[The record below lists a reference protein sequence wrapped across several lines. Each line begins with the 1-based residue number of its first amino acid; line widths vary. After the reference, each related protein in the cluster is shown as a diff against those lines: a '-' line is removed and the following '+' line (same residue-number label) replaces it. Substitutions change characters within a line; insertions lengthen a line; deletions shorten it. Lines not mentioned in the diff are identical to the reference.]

1 MEKVLKKDI
10 KKEND
15 TKKVKNINEITK
27 IFIIF
32 MIGSIIG
39 YIVEMI
45 VAFVQE
51 GHFES
56 RQGVLYGPFT
66 PVYGIGIIVFYAF
79 FKLTK
84 TKDKKKIFILSMI
97 LGGITEYL
105 CSFLQEKIF
114 GTVSWDYSG
123 WIFNINGRTTLIHC
137 TYWGIAGLLYN
148 KYIDSLIPKIEKL
161 VEKDITKIIAF
172 GVAVLM
178 IFNISISSMAAIRQ
192 KYRNENI
199 MPQNK
204 IDEFLD
210 ANYPDEYMDK
220 IFANK
225 KNVR

>member
-1 MEKVLKKDI
+1 MKI
-10 KKEND
+10 KNK
-15 TKKVKNINEITK
+15 INELTK

-32 MIGSIIG
+32 MIGSLIG

-45 VAFVQE
+45 VALVQN
-51 GHFES
+51 GHLES

-66 PVYGIGIIVFYAF
+66 PVYGIGIIVFYLF
-79 FKLTK
+79 FNKVNTRQK
-84 TKDKKKIFILSMI
+84 GKIFIMSMI

-114 GTVSWDYSG
+114 GTVSWDYSN

-137 TYWGIAGLLYN
+137 TYWGIAGILYIS
-148 KYIDSLIPKIEKL
+148 YIEPLIPKINELINKNL
-161 VEKDITKIIAF
+161 TKILAASL
-172 GVAVLM
+172 AVFM
-178 IFNISISSMAAIRQ
+178 IFNITISSMAALRQ
-192 KYRNENI
+192 KERNDNI
-199 MPQNK
+199 APQNK